1 MKKLIKAISLA
12 AGVTATSL
20 AASVPAY
27 ADTTIRIAGTHAPDQ
42 YASQVLDKIKD
53 RLEQADV
60 GLKVKVFP
68 ASQLGSG
75 EQLLGDAI
83 RGSIDIVHAY
93 VYSHKDPVLELSSL
107 PYLFTSY
114 DQMAKAYKP
123 GSVYFDTMEHRLDRM
138 GLKLLGITGE
148 GFIGVMA
155 SKKPENINTTEKK
168 GMNIRVWSSP
178 AAQSATQTMG
188 YNTTTIDWGDAFAAI
203 QQRVVDGMIGA
214 TPEATY
220 ATFKEAIKYYVPYNA
235 FVESTSYYAS
245 EKSWNKKLNQ
255 EQRDLI
261 KKVFA
266 EEAAKFVDWSR
277 QNDAKY
283 LAELEKFGVEV
294 LPVAEGDLNNI
305 AEEVRDTTWPL
316 MEERIGKDLMAKVRA
331 ELSQN

>member
-1 MKKLIKAISLA
+1 MKNFVKAARLMVGAAVTTLA
-12 AGVTATSL
+12 VSAPVQ
-20 AASVPAY
+20 

-42 YASQVLDKIKD
+42 YASQVLQDIKK
-53 RLEQADV
+53 RLENADV

-114 DQMAKAYKP
+114 DQMATAYKP
-123 GSVYFDTMEHRLDRM
+123 GSVYYDTIESRMDRM

-148 GFIGVMA
+148 GLIGVMA
-155 SKKPENINTTEKK
+155 SKKPENVNTTDKK

-203 QQRVVDGMIGA
+203 QQKVVDGMIGA

-220 ATFKEAIKYYVPYNA
+220 ATFKEAIKYYIPYNT

-245 EKSWNKKLNQ
+245 EKTWNKKLNQ

-261 KKVFA
+261 QKVFA

-277 QNDAKY
+277 TNDAKY
-283 LAELEKFGVEV
+283 LAKLEEFGVEV
-294 LPVAEGDLNNI
+294 LPVSKADLDSI
-305 AEEVRDTTWPL
+305 ANQVRDTTWPL
-316 MEERIGKDLMAKVRA
+316 MEERIGKELMQQVRT

>member
-1 MKKLIKAISLA
+1 MKKFIQATGFAVLTAASLA
-12 AGVTATSL
+12 TATTT
-20 AASVPAY
+20 Y

-42 YASQVLDKIKD
+42 YASQVLVNIKD
-53 RLEQADV
+53 RLESADV
-60 GLKVKVFP
+60 GLKVKLFP

-75 EQLLGDAI
+75 EQLISDAI

-114 DQMAKAYKP
+114 DQMAKAYQP
-123 GSVYFDTMEHRLDRM
+123 GATYYDTIEERLDNM

-148 GFIGVMA
+148 GFIGVMG
-155 SKKPENINTTEKK
+155 SKKPENYTNTDKK

-188 YNTTTIDWGDAFAAI
+188 YNTTTIDWGDAYAAI
-203 QQRVVDGMIGA
+203 QQKVVDGMIGA

-220 ATFKEAIKYYVPYNA
+220 TTFKDAISYYVPYNA

-245 EKSWNKKLNQ
+245 EKTWNKKLNQ

-261 KKVFA
+261 SKIFA

-277 QNDAKY
+277 TNDAKY
-283 LAELEKFGVEV
+283 LAELEKSGVEI
-294 LPVAEGDLNNI
+294 LPLTQQQLDTI
-305 AEEVRDTTWPL
+305 ADEVRDTTWPI
-316 MEERIGKDLMAKVRA
+316 MEDRIGKELMQKVRN
-331 ELSQN
+331 ELSNN